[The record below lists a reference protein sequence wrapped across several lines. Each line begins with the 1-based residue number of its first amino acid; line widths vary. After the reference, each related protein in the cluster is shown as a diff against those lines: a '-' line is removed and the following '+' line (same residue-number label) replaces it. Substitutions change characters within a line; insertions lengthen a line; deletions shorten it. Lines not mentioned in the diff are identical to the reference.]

1 MLIEIA
7 ADAGAEIDAG
17 TQSWRDALSAA
28 HGAGF
33 VFLDLLTVVD
43 RTDLDSGAL
52 GPWEFLAH
60 LLRPSDRTRRWIRRV
75 QNESEIESVA
85 DLFAAAAWHEREVHE
100 MFGVEFTGAD
110 QPHDRPLLLVGRD
123 IGGKDPVSQPDYPL
137 RKRTPLV
144 ARLTTPWP
152 GIHEPGGGE
161 TRSRRSR
168 RALRPPGV
176 PQAWLT
182 DSPERE
188 GSDGRR

>member
-1 MLIEIA
+1 MLIEMA
-7 ADAGAEIDAG
+7 ADAEIDAG
-17 TQSWRDALSAA
+17 TQSWRDALTAA

-43 RTDLDSGAL
+43 RTNLDSGEL

-60 LLRPSDRTRRWIRRV
+60 LLRPSDRARRWIRRV
-75 QNESEIESVA
+75 QDEPEIESVT
-85 DLFAAAAWHEREVHE
+85 DLFAAAAWHEREVRE
-100 MFGVEFTGAD
+100 MFGVEFTGAA
-110 QPHDRPLLLVGRD
+110 QSLDRPLLLVGRD
-123 IGGKDPVSQPDYPL
+123 IGRKHPVSQLEYPL

-152 GIHEPGGGE
+152 GVHEPGGGE

-168 RALRPPGV
+168 RTLRPPGV

-182 DSPERE
+182 DSPERG
-188 GSDGRR
+188 GSDAQR